1 MGFNQLS
8 LLLSS
13 TLFLQAL
20 AAPANN
26 ARAVTPS
33 VTIASGV
40 VVGATSAPGAN
51 TYLGI
56 PFAKSPPERFSPPQ
70 APAKWTTPLTA
81 TAFKPACIQ
90 QFSDSGNAQT
100 LQKAIFGNPTGPLT
114 AESEDCLYLNVFTPP
129 TATPTSKKAVMFWIF
144 PGNLQFGTASLPIY
158 DGSTLAVSQD
168 VVVVTI
174 NYRTNIFGFSNS
186 PEVATGSQNAGYLD
200 QRFALQWVQDNI
212 ASFGG
217 DPKRVTIF
225 GESAGG
231 ESVKQLL
238 ANPPSPLPFA
248 AAIMESQ
255 QSLLLGSGLDSY
267 NKVLKQFS
275 CADVACLRKVDAT
288 AIKAYIESAALVFP
302 PVAGDGTATKDVR
315 PSISGKTWPKIPVM
329 IGTTLNEARAFLA
342 VDGMNDGSGAMSDAL
357 SMVGITDAATKNSIL
372 AKYALQGFND
382 PYILADRIITDA
394 VFTCTTSTL
403 ASYLAS
409 NGYTAYRYRY
419 DPSFTSTSIFANAG
433 SYHTSEIPSVFGTYG
448 QYAKWGAASAQQTKL
463 SSWMQGV
470 WGGFAK
476 NPAGGVGWTKLST
489 TIVAAA
495 AARITSPI
503 GPPSPIPVPS
513 TILTSAAVES
523 FNGSANGNFS
533 INDALGNQLLASNH
547 NFSKT
552 CTNIHGDFIDTIVW
566 ACCSNMNGSWFQNR
580 FRLGQCLEN
589 RRGNLVARRDGRFW
603 RTCQDCGFKDPDRA
617 TMYSCRCWPK
627 PTAGVEHKLMDT
639 EIDLDTFMGND
650 QGELA
655 CFGVKERHRHEEC
668 QP

>member
-26 ARAVTPS
+26 ARAATPS

-158 DGSTLAVSQD
+158 DGSTLAVAQD

-275 CADVACLRKVDAT
+275 CADIACLRKVDAT

-372 AKYALQGFND
+372 SKYALQGFND

-489 TIVAAA
+489 TILAAA
-495 AARITSPI
+495 AASLTSPLA
-503 GPPSPIPVPS
+503 PPSPSSVPS
-513 TILTSAAVES
+513 STIIITTTADS
-523 FNGSANGNFS
+523 FNGSANASLPLKHGPSNH
-533 INDALGNQLLASNH
+533 LLTSNH

-566 ACCSNMNGSWFQNR
+566 ACCSDMNGGWSQNR
-580 FRLGQCLEN
+580 FRLGQYLEN
-589 RRGNLVARRDGRFW
+589 RRGKLVARRDGRFW

-617 TMYSCRCWPK
+617 TIYSCRCWPK
-627 PTAGVEHKLMDT
+627 PTAGVEHKLLDT
-639 EIDLDTFMGND
+639 EIDLVGTLSIASF
-650 QGELA
+650 
-655 CFGVKERHRHEEC
+655 
-668 QP
+668 